1 MHSCNAGAMNINR
14 REPASNELEYIN
26 LVMGITILN
35 MHDIWYSD
43 LLSTPRLMFCVYEAF
58 YLFLC
63 DCDVLQTVIFSDILI
78 HIYTCV
84 PKVCNFFSFFSY
96 IFH

>member
-43 LLSTPRLMFCVYEAF
+43 LLSTPRLMFCVYEEFF
-58 YLFLC
+58 YFY
-63 DCDVLQTVIFSDILI
+63 VIVMYSKL
-78 HIYTCV
+78 
-84 PKVCNFFSFFSY
+84 
-96 IFH
+96 